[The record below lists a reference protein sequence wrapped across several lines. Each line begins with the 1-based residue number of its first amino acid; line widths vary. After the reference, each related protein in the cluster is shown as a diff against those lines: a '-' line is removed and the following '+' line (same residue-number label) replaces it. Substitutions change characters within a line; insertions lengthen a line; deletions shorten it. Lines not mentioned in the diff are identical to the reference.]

1 MPKLVFAHQLRGVAA
16 LLIVITHYFGVYYGA
31 QGVVAMVTVSPD
43 LHFVAADWVRHMDF
57 PVLKGP
63 FGVAVFFLISGF
75 VIPFSLQK
83 SKQAG
88 FLLARAFRIYPT
100 YIACLAIG
108 LLAVT
113 LSSRYWHQPFA
124 PDWSQMAANAG
135 LVHNLLGFGTFDT
148 INWTLAIEIK
158 FYLLAAA
165 CAPALLRSKP
175 LVLAVLAAAIVG
187 LNLLLPATAGYPAL
201 QPLLPMLATDL
212 NYVLFMLI
220 GVLFYQHYHGLI
232 GVAQLAAGAVLL
244 LGAFLLAW
252 RLGTQHDQVPVL
264 AEYYVY
270 ALITF
275 SLCYALRDRFHPLPV
290 LDFLAD
296 ISYPLYAVH
305 PLVGYTLTKILMHQ
319 GLPFGAAV
327 SVTLACV
334 IALAWLLHRTV
345 ETQSNRYGK
354 TFSTALGRRPAYMK

>member
-83 SKQAG
+83 NKQAG

-113 LSSRYWHQPFA
+113 CSSRYWNLPFA
-124 PDWSQMAANAG
+124 PDWMQMAANAG
-135 LVHNLLGFGTFDT
+135 LVHNLLGIGTFDT

-158 FYLLAAA
+158 FYLLAAV

-175 LVLAVLAAAIVG
+175 LVLAAIAAAVVG
-187 LNLLLPATAGYPAL
+187 LNLLPAAAAL
-201 QPLLPMLATDL
+201 STDL
-212 NYVLFMLI
+212 NYILFMLI
-220 GVLFYQHYHGLI
+220 GVLFYQHYQGLI
-232 GVAQLAAGAVLL
+232 GTVRLAIGAVLL
-244 LGAFLLAW
+244 LGAFLLGW

-270 ALITF
+270 ALLTF
-275 SLCYALRDRFHPLPV
+275 GLCYALRDRFRPLRV
-290 LDFLAD
+290 LDFFAD

-305 PLVGYTLTKILMHQ
+305 PLVGYTLIKILMQ
-319 GLPFGAAV
+319 RGLPFGAAV
-327 SVTLACV
+327 SLTLTCV
-334 IALAWLLHRTV
+334 VALAWLLHQTV
-345 ETQSNRYGK
+345 ETRSSGYGK
-354 TFSTALGRRPAYMK
+354 KLAILLGRQPAYMK